1 MISII
6 IPTLNEGA
14 RLPRLLATLKSE
26 PTASEII
33 VADGGSVDDSR
44 AIALGAGVKVIATTP
59 GRGGQIRA
67 GAEAAAGDILLFLHA
82 DSVFPAG
89 GLGRIEEALSDE
101 LIIGGNFRLLFDGPS
116 GFARWLTGFYAFIRR
131 LGVYYGDSGVFVRRR
146 VYDAL
151 GGVRPIALMEDF
163 DFNRRLE
170 RAGPTCC
177 IANPP
182 LLTSSRRFAGRHPLA
197 IVWGWIRIHAL
208 FYLDASPT
216 RLARL
221 YDSERARERLGR
233 FRHRASGGRPV

>member
-1 MISII
+1 MISVI

-14 RLPRLLATLKSE
+14 NLPRLLATLKRE

-33 VADGGSVDDSR
+33 VADGGSVDDTG
-44 AIALGAGVKVIATTP
+44 AIALGAGVKVITTAP

-67 GAEAAAGDILLFLHA
+67 GAEAAGGDILLFLHA
-82 DSVFPAG
+82 DSVFPTG
-89 GLGRIEEALSDE
+89 GLAGIEEALSDPR
-101 LIIGGNFRLLFDGPS
+101 IIGGNFRLHFDGAS

-131 LGVYYGDSGVFVRRR
+131 LGLYYGDSGVFVRRG

-177 IANPP
+177 IASPP
-182 LLTSSRRFAGRHPLA
+182 LVTSSRRFEGRHPLA
-197 IVWGWIRIHAL
+197 IIWGWLRIHAL
-208 FYLDASPT
+208 FYLHASPR

-221 YDSERARERLGR
+221 YDSERAQERPY
-233 FRHRASGGRPV
+233 RPAGTPFKAQS

>member
-1 MISII
+1 MISVI

-14 RLPRLLATLKSE
+14 RLPRLLATLKRQ
-26 PTASEII
+26 PVASEII
-33 VADGGSVDDSR
+33 VADGGSDDDTG
-44 AIALGAGVKVIATTP
+44 AIALLSGVKVMATAP

-67 GAEAAAGDILLFLHA
+67 GAEAAGGEILLFLHA
-82 DSVFPAG
+82 DSVFPTG
-89 GLGRIEEALSDE
+89 GLGRIEEVLADGR
-101 LIIGGNFRLLFDGPS
+101 IGGGNFRLLFDGPS

-177 IANPP
+177 IADPP
-182 LLTSSRRFAGRHPLA
+182 LVTSSRRFEGRHPLA
-197 IVWGWIRIHAL
+197 IIWGWLRIHAL
-208 FYLDASPT
+208 FTLKASPE

-221 YDSERARERLGR
+221 YDSERARERPY
-233 FRHRASGGRPV
+233 RPAGAPFKAQS

>member
-1 MISII
+1 MISVI

-14 RLPRLLATLKSE
+14 NLRRLLATLSAE
-26 PTASEII
+26 PVASEII
-33 VADGGSVDDSR
+33 VADGGSVDDTG
-44 AIALGAGVKVIATTP
+44 AIALGSGARVMATAP

-67 GAEAAAGDILLFLHA
+67 GAEAAAGDIFLFLHA

-89 GLGRIEEALSDE
+89 GLAAIEEALSDQR
-101 LIIGGNFRLLFDGPS
+101 IIGGNFRLLFDGPS

-131 LGVYYGDSGVFVRRR
+131 LGLYYGDSGVFVRRR

-151 GGVRPIALMEDF
+151 GGVRPMALMEDF

-177 IANPP
+177 IADPP
-182 LLTSSRRFAGRHPLA
+182 LVTSSRRFAGRHPLA
-197 IVWGWIRIHAL
+197 IIWGWLRIHAL
-208 FYLDASPT
+208 FYLKASPQ

-221 YDSERARERLGR
+221 YDSERAQERPYR
-233 FRHRASGGRPV
+233 SAGGPFKAQS

>member
-1 MISII
+1 MISVI

-14 RLPRLLATLKSE
+14 NLPRLLATLKAE
-26 PTASEII
+26 PVAAEII
-33 VADGGSVDDSR
+33 VADGGSIDDTA
-44 AIALGAGVKVIATTP
+44 AIARAAGVKLIATAT

-67 GAEAAAGDILLFLHA
+67 GAEAAGGDILLFLHA

-89 GLGRIEEALSDE
+89 GLAAIEEALSDRRFV
-101 LIIGGNFRLLFDGPS
+101 GGNFRLHFDGPS

-131 LGVYYGDSGVFVRRR
+131 LGLYYGDSGVFVRRR

-170 RAGPTCC
+170 RAGPTRC
-177 IANPP
+177 IASPP
-182 LLTSSRRFAGRHPLA
+182 LVTSSRRFEGRHPLA
-197 IVWGWIRIHAL
+197 IVWGWLRIHAL
-208 FYLDASPT
+208 FTLHVSPA

-221 YDSERARERLGR
+221 YDSERARER
-233 FRHRASGGRPV
+233 SYRPVGDSFKAQS